1 MYNLLKNKNV
11 LYVEDEIEV
20 LNNIAEVL
28 KDYFAQFYTAT
39 NGEDAYK
46 IFFKQKIDVL
56 LVDIELPKMNGIEL
70 IHKIRQESKETHI
83 VVISAYT
90 ENDYFLSC
98 IEHKIDKYIIKP
110 LTSRKIKQLLEKLE
124 SEFYNNINNNM
135 TILDDEFSFDH
146 NTSQLLFNNNVIK
159 LTKKEKELFQLLLE
173 YRNSLLS
180 SITIELE
187 IWPELASSDTRV
199 RSLISRLRAKLN
211 HKFIETSSSEGY
223 IFKCPTAATNLS

>member
-1 MYNLLKNKNV
+1 MYNSLNNKNI

-39 NGEDAYK
+39 NGEDAYE
-46 IFFKQKIDVL
+46 IFLKQKIDIL

-70 IHKIRQESKETHI
+70 ISKVRQKTKNINI

-110 LTSRKIKQLLEKLE
+110 LTSKKIKQLLEKLD
-124 SEFYNNINNNM
+124 SEFHKNINNDM
-135 TILDDEFSFDH
+135 TILDKEFSFNH
-146 NTSQLLFNNNVIK
+146 NTSQLLFNNNVVK

-173 YRNSLLS
+173 YRNSLVS
-180 SITIELE
+180 SVVIELE
-187 IWPELASSDTRV
+187 IWPEQPSSATRI

-223 IFKCPTAATNLS
+223 IFKCPTETTNLS